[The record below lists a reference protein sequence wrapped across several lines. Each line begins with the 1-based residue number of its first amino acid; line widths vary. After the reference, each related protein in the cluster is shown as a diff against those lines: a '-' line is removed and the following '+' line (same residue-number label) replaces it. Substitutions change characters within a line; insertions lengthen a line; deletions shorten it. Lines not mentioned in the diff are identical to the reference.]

1 MGQFGKIV
9 DWGSGISLVK
19 TSAHTGRTRAGI
31 SFLNFGNGERG
42 SSTVVGL
49 FAGYKLERNGFNIKL
64 DANLIFISTVFRG
77 FGQTERDKKM
87 RLKTTPGIGYTI
99 GRFGAEADYDLAGD
113 WGGVSLHYVLNK

>member
-9 DWGSGISLVK
+9 DWGSGIRLVK
-19 TSAHTGRTRAGI
+19 TSARNGRTRAGI

-42 SSTVVGL
+42 SSTAVGL

-64 DANLIFISTVFRG
+64 DANLMFISTKFKV
-77 FGQTERDKKM
+77 FGQTERDRKI

-113 WGGVSLHYVLNK
+113 WAGFSLYYVLNK

>member
-1 MGQFGKIV
+1 M
-9 DWGSGISLVK
+9 
-19 TSAHTGRTRAGI
+19 
-31 SFLNFGNGERG
+31 
-42 SSTVVGL
+42 GL